1 MINDANTL
9 TEIRAGWH
17 GLEVLRGKIQRSL
30 FASLGAMGGIYPF
43 KAADAAHNLPF
54 MHALAVF
61 NDTLEAMKNEGRFK
75 CGTRNLGHLLKAAK
89 HELDWVDY
97 KLIKE
102 AVSKRN
108 GVAHHGELVPRGD
121 CWKFIDAVKS
131 ELIAWGIVKAT

>member
-1 MINDANTL
+1 MIKDVDTLSEIKNDWNGVEA
-9 TEIRAGWH
+9 
-17 GLEVLRGKIQRSL
+17 LRKKLQVSA
-30 FASLGAMGGIYPF
+30 FASMGMLGGSFPF
-43 KAADAAHNLPF
+43 VLSNAAHNLPF
-54 MHALAVF
+54 IHALAVF

-108 GVAHHGELVPRGD
+108 GVAHRGELVPRGD